1 MQIFLQEN
9 AIFVCFSSKLWR
21 IGQIFLHLQ
30 IFLCFFP
37 KMTQKIQIYLQM
49 SIFFRNIGTPLYL
62 RRGDAPR
69 CHFLSKPKV
78 NWLLHPPKV
87 QVATD
92 AAWRHKSDA
101 CLRFSPPKHCMC
113 KFCRGPHSTEKYR
126 CAITFLCRSTCPYAS
141 ISRHS
146 CTKKCTTMHIFLRK
160 SLQMS
165 IFFRNFVGG
174 FACVR
179 ICE

>member
-78 NWLLHPPKV
+78 NWLSQRMPRGGIK
-87 QVATD
+87 ATP
-92 AAWRHKSDA
+92 AFASPHQNIA
-101 CLRFSPPKHCMC
+101 C
-113 KFCRGPHSTEKYR
+113 
-126 CAITFLCRSTCPYAS
+126 AS
-141 ISRHS
+141 
-146 CTKKCTTMHIFLRK
+146 
-160 SLQMS
+160 
-165 IFFRNFVGG
+165 FVGDPIPQKNIAARLL
-174 FACVR
+174 FCAVAPALMR
-179 ICE
+179 A